1 MDPNIHNAN
10 LAGFS
15 VEDKYNYLHRLLFVI
30 TVTHLEQSFFQ
41 FCENDKSEHK
51 VQSGLLVSPEYVF
64 YEAHKIFNVLSVHS
78 DGGMK

>member
-1 MDPNIHNAN
+1 MGI
-10 LAGFS
+10 
-15 VEDKYNYLHRLLFVI
+15 
-30 TVTHLEQSFFQ
+30 THLEQSFFQ

-64 YEAHKIFNVLSVHS
+64 YEAHKIFNVLSVRS

>member
-41 FCENDKSEHK
+41 FCENDKSEHN
-51 VQSGLLVSPEYVF
+51 VQSGLLVSPDMF
-64 YEAHKIFNVLSVHS
+64 F
-78 DGGMK
+78 MKPIKYLMFLVCILMVV